1 MTTATRVV
9 PLPRSDFHFDRVLHD
24 VMKPS
29 ALPMQASVANAL
41 MRRDASW
48 VWGVR
53 YGTVIPYRY
62 GHNHD

>member
-24 VMKPS
+24 VMKAS
-29 ALPMQASVANAL
+29 ALPMQASVANAV
-41 MRRDASW
+41 MRRDRKL
-48 VWGVR
+48 GLGRR

>member
-9 PLPRSDFHFDRVLHD
+9 PLPRSEFHFDRVLHD
-24 VMKPS
+24 VMKAS

-48 VWGVR
+48 VWAAVW
-53 YGTVIPYRY
+53 YGDTISVWP
-62 GHNHD
+62 

>member
-24 VMKPS
+24 VMKAS

-48 VWGVR
+48 VWGRGMVR
-53 YGTVIPYRY
+53 
-62 GHNHD
+62 

>member
-9 PLPRSDFHFDRVLHD
+9 PLPRSDFHFDPVLHD

-29 ALPMQASVANAL
+29 ALPMQASVANAV

-48 VWGVR
+48 VWASVW
-53 YGTVIPYRY
+53 YGDTISVWP
-62 GHNHD
+62 